1 MLLKQT
7 KIVATISDQRCEVDF
22 IKQLFEAGMNVV
34 RMNTAHLGREGAE
47 KLINNVRTVSNRI
60 AILMDTKGPEVRTT
74 VLAEPISFKVGD
86 RVKVVGRP
94 EQETTRECI
103 SVSYPDFVRD
113 LNVGGQ
119 ILIDDGDLELAVI
132 EKCDDYL
139 LCEVQN
145 EASLGSR
152 KSVNVPGVRINLPS
166 LTEKDRNNIL
176 YAIEKDIDFI
186 AHSFVRNKQ
195 DVLDIKEILD
205 AHGSDIRII
214 AKIENQEGVDNIDEI
229 LEVADG
235 VMIARGD
242 LGIEVPQERIPGIQR
257 ILIRKCIL
265 AKKPV
270 IVATQ
275 MLHTMINNPRPT
287 RAEVTDIANA
297 IYYRTDAL
305 MLSGET
311 AYGKY
316 PVEAVKTM
324 TKVAAQAEKDKLPDN
339 DIRIPLDENSNDVTA
354 FLAKQAVKATT
365 KLKIRAIITDSYSGR
380 TARNLA
386 AFRGKYPVLAICY
399 KEKTMRHLALS
410 YGVEAIYMPEL
421 ANGQEYYFAALRRL
435 LQEGRLQPTD
445 MVGYLSSGKAG
456 TQTSFLEINVVE
468 DALKHAN
475 ERLEEQKNYNIATY
489 KEHLI
494 GRAEGRASGTRWA
507 GIWCFIWIGLYI
519 FACRPRGYMITKRRR
534 EDQMATGLKK
544 ILFGFAGGLVGAAAS
559 MKVTETVTTWSDG
572 TKTREDDS
580 MMVNIMRFGFIAVA
594 VLLILWAARIVIVI
608 ATLLALLRNY
618 DWLQLLKD
626 PKQMINE
633 LK

>member
-7 KIVATISDQRCEVDF
+7 KIVTTISDQRCEVDF
-22 IKQLFEAGMNVV
+22 IKSLYEAGMNVV
-34 RMNTAHLGREGAE
+34 RMNTAHTNYEGLE

-74 VLAEPISFKVGD
+74 VSDEPITYKTGE
-86 RVKVVGRP
+86 RLKVVGDP
-94 EQETTRECI
+94 ELHTTHDCI
-103 SVSYPDFVRD
+103 SVSYPKFVHD
-113 LNVGGQ
+113 VSIGAH
-119 ILIDDGDLELAVI
+119 ILIDDGELEMIVI
-132 EKCDDYL
+132 DKTPEYL
-139 LCEVQN
+139 MCEIQN
-145 EASLGSR
+145 EATLGSR

-205 AHGSDIRII
+205 AHHSDIRII

-235 VMIARGD
+235 VMVARGD
-242 LGIEVPQERIPGIQR
+242 LGIEVAQERIPGIQR
-257 ILIRKCIL
+257 VLIRKCIL

-275 MLHTMINNPRPT
+275 MLHTMITNPRPT

-316 PVEAVKTM
+316 PLEAVSTM
-324 TKVAAQAEKDKLPDN
+324 TKIAAQAERDKLPDN
-339 DIRIPLDENSNDVTA
+339 DIRIPLNENSNDVTA

-421 ANGQEYYFAALRRL
+421 ANGQEYYFAALHRL
-435 LQEGRLQPTD
+435 VKEGRLSETD

-456 TQTSFLEINVVE
+456 TQTSFLEINIVG
-468 DALKHAN
+468 DALKYA
-475 ERLEEQKNYNIATY
+475 EESVLPNKNRY
-489 KEHLI
+489 L
-494 GRAEGRASGTRWA
+494 
-507 GIWCFIWIGLYI
+507 
-519 FACRPRGYMITKRRR
+519 
-534 EDQMATGLKK
+534 
-544 ILFGFAGGLVGAAAS
+544 
-559 MKVTETVTTWSDG
+559 
-572 TKTREDDS
+572 
-580 MMVNIMRFGFIAVA
+580 
-594 VLLILWAARIVIVI
+594 
-608 ATLLALLRNY
+608 
-618 DWLQLLKD
+618 
-626 PKQMINE
+626 
-633 LK
+633 